1 MDKQAIK
8 ERIQQIK
15 EINERLRTFKD
26 GKSDKDLDIT
36 ILSPQRFEKAIA
48 LYRKTD
54 DEQLKQG
61 LLYSMGKYIW
71 YNYYHY
77 MHIPKGSRED
87 LENERIYKA
96 LEQRDKP
103 LFELIEK
110 QVDWEIEKLNRPDDF
125 LPPGS

>member
-1 MDKQAIK
+1 MNKQAIK
-8 ERIQQIK
+8 ERIQQLI
-15 EINERLRTFKD
+15 EINERLRIFKD
-26 GKSDKDLDIT
+26 SDHKDLDVT
-36 ILSPQRFEKAIA
+36 IMSQRFEKAIA

-61 LLYSMGKYIW
+61 LLYSIGKYIW

-77 MHIPKGSRED
+77 LHIQKGSAED
-87 LENERIYKA
+87 MENERIYKG

-103 LFELIEK
+103 LFDLIEK

-125 LPPGS
+125 LPSGS

>member
-1 MDKQAIK
+1 MNRQAIK
-8 ERIQQIK
+8 ERVQQLK

-26 GKSDKDLDIT
+26 SAHDKDLGVT

-48 LYRKTD
+48 LYRNTD

-61 LLYSMGKYIW
+61 LLYSIGKYIW

-87 LENERIYKA
+87 LENERIYKD
-96 LEQRDKP
+96 LEKADKP
-103 LFELIEK
+103 LFDLIEK
-110 QVDWEIEKLNRPDDF
+110 QVDWEIEKLNRPDGF
-125 LPPGS
+125 LPSGS